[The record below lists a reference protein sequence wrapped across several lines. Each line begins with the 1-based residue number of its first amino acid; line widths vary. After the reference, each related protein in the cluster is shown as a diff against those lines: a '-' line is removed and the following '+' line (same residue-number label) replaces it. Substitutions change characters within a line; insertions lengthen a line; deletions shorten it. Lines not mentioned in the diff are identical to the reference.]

1 MCKVISVVNQKG
13 GVGKTTTTVNVGIGL
28 AREGKK
34 VLLIDADPQGSLT
47 ASLGY
52 EEPDDLRITL
62 ATIMM
67 DVINEEE
74 ISLEDGILHH
84 QENVDLLPAN
94 IELSALEVTMGNVMS
109 REMIMKEYIDAIRGR
124 YDYILIDCMPSL
136 GMMTINALVSSDSV
150 LIPVQA
156 AYLPVKGLQQLIKT
170 ILTVKK
176 RLNRKLAIEGI
187 LLTMVDFRTNYAR
200 DIASR
205 VHTTYGSQIE
215 VFENVI
221 PMSVKAAETSAEG
234 KSIYMHC
241 PKGKVAEAYKNLT
254 QEVLKNKNRSGE
266 KIKLAS
272 IDELPGVVNEES
284 AMEIEIS
291 KIHPFKNHPFKVLDD
306 EKMQDLVESVR
317 INGVLTPVLLRMDD
331 NEEYEMVSG
340 HRRMHAAQLA
350 GLTTIPAIVRE
361 LSDDDAIVAMV
372 DANIQREELLPSE
385 KAFAYK
391 MKLEAMKRQ
400 GVRTDLTLSQNETK
414 LRSDEVL
421 SKQVGESRAQV
432 QRFVRLT
439 ELIPELLDLV
449 DNKKLQF
456 TVAVNISYIDKEV
469 QGWIYEYISDTGF
482 IKPKQIAALR
492 NQLNDGPINQ
502 IQMLSIFN
510 NCVMAKKVSRS
521 LTFSEKK
528 LTKYF
533 PDDYTAKDMEQVIES
548 LLEKWMQEQSC

>member
-1 MCKVISVVNQKG
+1 M
-13 GVGKTTTTVNVGIGL
+13 
-28 AREGKK
+28 
-34 VLLIDADPQGSLT
+34 
-47 ASLGY
+47 
-52 EEPDDLRITL
+52 
-62 ATIMM
+62 
-67 DVINEEE
+67 
-74 ISLEDGILHH
+74 
-84 QENVDLLPAN
+84 
-94 IELSALEVTMGNVMS
+94 
-109 REMIMKEYIDAIRGR
+109 
-124 YDYILIDCMPSL
+124 
-136 GMMTINALVSSDSV
+136 
-150 LIPVQA
+150 
-156 AYLPVKGLQQLIKT
+156 
-170 ILTVKK
+170 
-176 RLNRKLAIEGI
+176 
-187 LLTMVDFRTNYAR
+187 
-200 DIASR
+200 
-205 VHTTYGSQIE
+205 
-215 VFENVI
+215 
-221 PMSVKAAETSAEG
+221 
-234 KSIYMHC
+234 
-241 PKGKVAEAYKNLT
+241 
-254 QEVLKNKNRSGE
+254 KNRSGE

-272 IDELPGVVNEES
+272 IDELLGVVNEES

-361 LSDDDAIVAMV
+361 LSDDDAVIAMV

-391 MKLEAMKRQ
+391 MKMDAMRRTAGRPTKENPRQ
-400 GVRTDLTLSQNETK
+400 NVGNYETADLIGKDN
-414 LRSDEVL
+414 
-421 SKQVGESRAQV
+421 GESGRQV
-432 QRFVRLT
+432 QRYIRLT

-449 DNKKLQF
+449 DKKKLQF
-456 TVAVNISYIDKEV
+456 TVAIDISYIDKEV
-469 QGWIYEYISDTGF
+469 QGWIYEYICDTGF

-533 PDDYTAKDMEQVIES
+533 PDAYTAKDMEQVIES
-548 LLEKWMQEQSC
+548 LLEKWTQEQSC